1 MGKEDTARGTLN
13 HPQRGRNVIQT
24 LGHLLVCTSPAVKPS
39 IMVAA
44 VSS

>member
-1 MGKEDTARGTLN
+1 MGKEATTWGTMN
-13 HPQRGRNVIQT
+13 HPRQEGKEIQT

-44 VSS
+44 GSS